1 MTTVP
6 APVPVPAPARPTAP
20 GPALRLGLDI
30 GSTTVKLVLLPETA
44 VGSGGPGPGAVGT
57 GESEAPAQPVLA
69 EYHRHNA
76 DVRGEVTRLLG
87 EAAERFPDAQVRG
100 AVTGS
105 AGLSLATLMGL
116 PFVQEV
122 IAETETVRRR
132 DPQTDVIIELG
143 GEDAKITYL
152 HPTPEQRMNGTCAG
166 GTGAFIDQ
174 MAQLLHTDAPGLDE
188 LASRYTTLYPIASRC
203 GVFAKS
209 DLQPLINQGAASE
222 DLAASVLAAVVTQT
236 IAGLACGR
244 PIRGDVMFLGGPL
257 HFLPQLRAAFE
268 RTLSG
273 QVDSFSCPPDAQLY
287 VALGAAYLATGAP
300 TTLGELVTRL
310 ATRRAL
316 SLATSRMRPLFAS
329 EEELAAFR
337 RRHARATVE
346 RASWPRPGSGE
357 GAGAVAG

>member
-44 VGSGGPGPGAVGT
+44 VGSGGPGLPGAVGT
-57 GESEAPAQPVLA
+57 GEGEAPAQPVLA

-87 EAAERFPDAQVRG
+87 EAAERFLDAQVRG

-152 HPTPEQRMNGTCAG
+152 HPVPEQ
-166 GTGAFIDQ
+166 
-174 MAQLLHTDAPGLDE
+174 
-188 LASRYTTLYPIASRC
+188 
-203 GVFAKS
+203 
-209 DLQPLINQGAASE
+209 
-222 DLAASVLAAVVTQT
+222 
-236 IAGLACGR
+236 
-244 PIRGDVMFLGGPL
+244 
-257 HFLPQLRAAFE
+257 
-268 RTLSG
+268 
-273 QVDSFSCPPDAQLY
+273 
-287 VALGAAYLATGAP
+287 
-300 TTLGELVTRL
+300 
-310 ATRRAL
+310 
-316 SLATSRMRPLFAS
+316 
-329 EEELAAFR
+329 
-337 RRHARATVE
+337 
-346 RASWPRPGSGE
+346 
-357 GAGAVAG
+357 